1 MLEVGSGAGPFTEIA
16 LQTGALVVS
25 VDVSAAV
32 DANWNNN
39 GRYPNLYYA
48 RQVYMNCL
56 SKLLHLIKY
65 FASVYCNIRLML
77 PVRLRVSRR
86 FPRPGGELA
95 VDSYNKEYWKDLHT
109 PGYLSRPLT
118 KRIPHDRLYCWVS
131 RAVLRLSPCQ
141 AGSIPMF
148 RLLSALVP
156 ISNYQG
162 GLTTSSQELIR
173 QYSILDTFRSRLYT
187 SPLSVRAWF
196 ISGFW
201 RQVTSK

>member
-1 MLEVGSGAGPFTEIA
+1 MVGTQI
-16 LQTGALVVS
+16 
-25 VDVSAAV
+25 
-32 DANWNNN
+32 
-39 GRYPNLYYA
+39 LYYA

-131 RAVLRLSPCQ
+131 RAVLRLFP
-141 AGSIPMF
+141 
-148 RLLSALVP
+148 LSSWLDSNVP
-156 ISNYQG
+156 IIERACAYI
-162 GLTTSSQELIR
+162 EL
-173 QYSILDTFRSRLYT
+173 SGRLAHKFT
-187 SPLSVRAWF
+187 RTNQAVFDS
-196 ISGFW
+196 
-201 RQVTSK
+201 